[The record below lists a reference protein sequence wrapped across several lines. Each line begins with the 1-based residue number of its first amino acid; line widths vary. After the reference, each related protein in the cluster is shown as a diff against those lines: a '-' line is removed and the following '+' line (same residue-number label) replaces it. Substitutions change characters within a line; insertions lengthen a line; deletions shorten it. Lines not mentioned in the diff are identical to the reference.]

1 MGPHLTKNLA
11 RAVIIDSSIYLK
23 HIF

>member
-11 RAVIIDSSIYLK
+11 RAVIIESSIYLK
-23 HIF
+23 HIL